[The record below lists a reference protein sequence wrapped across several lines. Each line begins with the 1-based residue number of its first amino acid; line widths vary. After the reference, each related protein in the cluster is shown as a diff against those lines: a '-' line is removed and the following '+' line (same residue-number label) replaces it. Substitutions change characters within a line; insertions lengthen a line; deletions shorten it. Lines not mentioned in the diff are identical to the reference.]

1 MVAGSVK
8 RDANSLQ
15 VSFSIYDA
23 EGSVDVSYEGILPD
37 LFREGQGV
45 VVQGERC
52 AQPDTGERSARQT
65 R

>member
-1 MVAGSVK
+1 MK

-45 VVQGERC
+45 VVQGELDAHNRIQ
-52 AQPDTGERSARQT
+52 AKEVLA
-65 R
+65 